1 MDEQEAI
8 RRWQSG
14 DRDAFAVLVERY
26 QAVVLALCLRMTGNR
41 ADALDVSQLA
51 FVKAWGAVDRFDP
64 HLPLRPWLLKIATNE
79 CITHLRRQRRQ
90 PVPVEQATLESAA
103 GPDESASALLD
114 LTSDRERV
122 HQAVSQLPDQYR
134 SIVLRFYFQQQ
145 SYQEIAREMDLPMGT
160 VATHL
165 YRAKQMLKRLLTTE
179 EGSTDGP
186 PTARTAAAVP
196 HR

>member
-14 DRDAFAVLVERY
+14 DRDAFATLVERY

-41 ADALDVSQLA
+41 ADALDASQQA
-51 FVKAWGAVDRFDP
+51 FVKAWSAVDRFDP

-79 CITHLRRQRRQ
+79 CIAHLRRRGRQ
-90 PVPVEQATLESAA
+90 PVPVEHATLESAA
-103 GPDESASALLD
+103 GPDESASALHD
-114 LTSDRERV
+114 LTADRERV
-122 HQAVSQLPDQYR
+122 HHAVAQLPDQYR
-134 SIVLRFYFQQQ
+134 TIVLRFYFQQQ

-165 YRAKQMLKRLLTTE
+165 HRAKQILKRLLTIE
-179 EGSTDGP
+179 EGSTHGP
-186 PTARTAAAVP
+186 PATRTAATVP
-196 HR
+196 RG

>member
-8 RRWQSG
+8 RRWQGG
-14 DRDAFAVLVERY
+14 DRDAFATLVERY

-41 ADALDVSQLA
+41 ADALDASQQA
-51 FVKAWGAVDRFDP
+51 FVKAWSAAERFDP

-79 CITHLRRQRRQ
+79 CLAHLRRQRRQ
-90 PVPVEQATLESAA
+90 PIPVEHATLESAA
-103 GPDESASALLD
+103 GPDESASALHD
-114 LTSDRERV
+114 LTADRERV

-134 SIVLRFYFQQQ
+134 TIVLRFYFQQQ

-165 YRAKQMLKRLLTTE
+165 YRAKQMLKRLLTIE
-179 EGSTDGP
+179 EASTHGP
-186 PTARTAAAVP
+186 PTTRTAASLP
-196 HR
+196 RG